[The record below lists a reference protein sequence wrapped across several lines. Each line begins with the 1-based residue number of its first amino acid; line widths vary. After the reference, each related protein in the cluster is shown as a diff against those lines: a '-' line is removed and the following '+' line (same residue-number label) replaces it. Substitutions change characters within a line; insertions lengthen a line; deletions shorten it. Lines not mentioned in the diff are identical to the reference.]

1 MSKKFLIILVLSLIF
16 NSNVVFAETW
26 FDDWSNY
33 FESCYNTITEFF
45 APSEN
50 QHENI
55 LNHDTLPENIALKWD
70 SLTKNLTD
78 ALTLRDKQENLPD
91 SAWFGEDKIS
101 NSKKINALLDV
112 ALKILVESDAENIR
126 KDAANLKSK
135 IAASKTKLDELRNKK
150 ISAPENSYLPLV
162 LTKSKA
168 DKKIAELNLE
178 IQNYENSLNAINSK
192 VTDALKK
199 IGLDIQQNQVDI
211 LLSSVTGDD
220 LLQNAIVF
228 ANVKI
233 VVEKLEELSKNET
246 NTFEI
251 TKRYTGMYLVLNDL
265 LIHTQM
271 ELIKK
276 IDDDYRPG
284 LNTIIQEAIN
294 LQRDALNKSKNKTYT
309 QTQRNLFEKNA
320 DSNAMTIKVAKL
332 YLTLLN
338 AQKTGTLES
347 IKALKKNRDL
357 AENTYKTVRS
367 SAELQSLIH
376 SGLILFDTIDALSM
390 PDLKPFENDIIKFEF
405 QEINKRLSKKPL

>member
-55 LNHDTLPENIALKWD
+55 LNHDTLPENIALNWD

>member
-1 MSKKFLIILVLSLIF
+1 MM
-16 NSNVVFAETW
+16 
-26 FDDWSNY
+26 
-33 FESCYNTITEFF
+33 
-45 APSEN
+45 
-50 QHENI
+50 
-55 LNHDTLPENIALKWD
+55 
-70 SLTKNLTD
+70 
-78 ALTLRDKQENLPD
+78 
-91 SAWFGEDKIS
+91 
-101 NSKKINALLDV
+101 
-112 ALKILVESDAENIR
+112 
-126 KDAANLKSK
+126 
-135 IAASKTKLDELRNKK
+135 
-150 ISAPENSYLPLV
+150 
-162 LTKSKA
+162 
-168 DKKIAELNLE
+168 DKKIADLNLE
-178 IQNYENSLNAINSK
+178 IQDAENSLNAINSK
-192 VTDALKK
+192 ITDALKK
-199 IGLDIQQNQVDI
+199 IGLDIEQNQIDI

-251 TKRYTGMYLVLNDL
+251 TKRYTGLYLILNDL

-276 IDDDYRPG
+276 IDEDYKPG
-284 LNTIIQEAIN
+284 LNSIIQEAIN
-294 LQRDALNKSKNKTYT
+294 LQREALNKSKNKTYT
-309 QTQRNLFEKNA
+309 QTQRHLFEKNA

-390 PDLKPFENDIIKFEF
+390 PDLKPFENDVIKFEF

>member
-1 MSKKFLIILVLSLIF
+1 MYKKFLLVLVFSLIF
-16 NSNVVFAETW
+16 NTNAVFAESW
-26 FDDWSNY
+26 FDDWSDY
-33 FESCYNTITEFF
+33 FKSCYDSVTEFF
-45 APSEN
+45 APSEK
-50 QHENI
+50 QEKHENQ
-55 LNHDTLPENIALKWD
+55 DTLPENIALKWD

-78 ALTLRDKQENLPD
+78 ALSLRDKQENLPD

-135 IAASKTKLDELRNKK
+135 IAASKAELDVLRNKK
-150 ISAPENSYLPLV
+150 ISAPEKSYFPLV

-178 IQNYENSLNAINSK
+178 IQNAQNSLNAINSK
-192 VTDALKK
+192 ITDALKK
-199 IGLDIQQNQVDI
+199 IGLDIDQNQIDI

-251 TKRYTGMYLVLNDL
+251 TKRYTGLYLILNDL

-276 IDDDYRPG
+276 IDEDYKPG
-284 LNTIIQEAIN
+284 LNSIIQEAIN
-294 LQRDALNKSKNKTYT
+294 LQREALNKSKNKTYT
-309 QTQRNLFEKNA
+309 QTQRHLFEKNA

-390 PDLKPFENDIIKFEF
+390 PDLKPFENDVIKFEF

>member
-178 IQNYENSLNAINSK
+178 IQNYENSLNTINSK